1 MHIGIDDVV
10 HNKNFSAWLDF
21 FRWAAALEVVIYH
34 INHRYFVKLFEVPHS
49 ERLIGHYLFAFIS
62 SFGGPAVILFFVMS
76 GYLVGG
82 SVAGRYLRSS
92 KFDSVDYFI
101 TRLSRLWTVLIPA
114 LLFAF
119 LFDTLAL
126 DIFHAA
132 ENGIFALDAEGAGT
146 ALNHD
151 AWTAACNIAFLQTA
165 FCTQFGSNGALWSL
179 FHEFWYYMTFPLVM
193 MAFWGRSGVIAKVAM
208 TIAAAAILLALTWF
222 QFVGF
227 SIAGYAGIWLL
238 GTFAALRSKPV
249 LPINATFAAI
259 GCIACLLVWRVLY
272 TPGTATPAT
281 FFSKETV
288 LDYTIAASFANL
300 LMAMR
305 QSKKLLRMP
314 LPRLNEQLAG
324 FSYSLY
330 CTHTPLVILIGAI
343 CVWAFQTGWHMKPT
357 ENTDFLYAAL
367 AVAICVGF
375 AFLFSLATER
385 NTPAIR
391 ALFRRMRARKE
402 SLAYEQEA
410 G

>member
-1 MHIGIDDVV
+1 MNTNIDADN
-10 HNKNFSAWLDF
+10 NKNFSAWLDF

-114 LLFAF
+114 LFFAF

-126 DIFHAA
+126 GIFHAA
-132 ENGIFALDAEGAGT
+132 KNGIFSLDAEVAGS
-146 ALNHD
+146 AVNHD
-151 AWTAACNIAFLQTA
+151 AWTLVCNVAFLQTA
-165 FCTQFGSNGALWSL
+165 LCTQFGSNGALWSL
-179 FHEFWYYMTFPLVM
+179 FHEFWYYATFPLLM
-193 MAFWGRSGVIAKVAM
+193 LAMWGRRGILAQMVM
-208 TIAAAAILLALTWF
+208 TISAAAILLALTWF

-238 GTFAALRSKPV
+238 GTLAALRPKPL
-249 LPINATFAAI
+249 LPLSATWAAALCI
-259 GCIACLLVWRVLY
+259 GCLLIWRVFY
-272 TPGTATPAT
+272 APGTATPAT
-281 FFSKETV
+281 FLSKETV
-288 LDYTIAASFANL
+288 LDYAIAASFANL

-305 QSKKLLRMP
+305 QSKNLFRMP
-314 LPRLNEQLAG
+314 MPRLNEQLAG

-343 CVWAFQTGWHMKPT
+343 YLWAFQTGWHMKPT
-357 ENTDFLYAAL
+357 TNTDFLYAAV

-391 ALFRRMRARKE
+391 GMLRRMRERKE
-402 SLAYEQEA
+402 TLA
-410 G
+410 